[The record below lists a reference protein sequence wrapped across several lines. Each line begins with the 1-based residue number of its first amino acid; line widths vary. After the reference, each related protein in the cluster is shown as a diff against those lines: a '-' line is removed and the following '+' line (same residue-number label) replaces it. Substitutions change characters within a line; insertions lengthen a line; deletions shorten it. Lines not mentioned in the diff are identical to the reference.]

1 MKTVLEKSMKI
12 GFVNGCFDVLHIG
25 HIRMLDFA
33 KSCCDYLVVGID
45 SDTRVKQLKGE
56 TRPINDEYD
65 REEFLLALQ
74 SVDAV
79 EIFNTEQ
86 ELIDLINCTKPDIMV
101 VGSDYRDKRVIGSE
115 HAKQLIFFDRIAGY
129 STSKIVEGSGNR

>member
-1 MKTVLEKSMKI
+1 MKI

-33 KSCCDYLVVGID
+33 KSCCDKLIVGID
-45 SDTRVKQLKGE
+45 SDTRVKILKGQ

-65 REEFLLALQ
+65 RQEFLLALKA
-74 SVDAV
+74 VDGV
-79 EIFNTEQ
+79 EIFDSED
-86 ELIDLINCTKPDIMV
+86 ELISLIKLLQPDIMV

-115 HAKQLIFFDRIAGY
+115 HAKQLIFFNRIEGY